1 MADAPKDADL
11 PLLTRI
17 ALLEARVR
25 LITIVLKAAVAVIVS
40 SLLAYFFGFH

>member
-1 MADAPKDADL
+1 MAESDDL

-25 LITIVLKAAVAVIVS
+25 LISLALKALVGLVVGLAVT
-40 SLLAYFFGFH
+40 YMFRGG